1 MRSGDKSTDR
11 DASLSSL
18 WVLLNSLYD
27 MRLLD
32 SCRCLPASS
41 LISASMTCPLSLL
54 ACSLERSRLCSLLP
68 CLLLRSRECSL
79 LLRSLLLLFRECS
92 MLLLCLMGRCLL
104 VRSRECSL
112 LLRSLLLLFRECSML
127 LLCLLGR
134 CLLVRS
140 RECSLLRSLLLPREC
155 SLSDARE
162 ACTLA
167 LKSPPP
173 KNIALISCPI
183 SCCKTRLPTIRL
195 ACISSSRSGSA
206 RRGGMAEGGRGKG
219 GAGKGREL
227 DQRWMPTAHATHA
240 C

>member
-68 CLLLRSRECSL
+68 CLLL
-79 LLRSLLLLFRECS
+79 
-92 MLLLCLMGRCLL
+92 
-104 VRSRECSL
+104 RSRECSL